1 MTRLTP
7 SRAEHRAEV
16 SRTTATHL
24 SAETAMAD
32 NSDSDESTAM
42 LLRRVQNV
50 ETVSSDIALRLAEML
65 FIRHYSRGSRAVSR
79 SRAVMGWAKL
89 QCAGQPPFRP

>member
-1 MTRLTP
+1 
-7 SRAEHRAEV
+7 
-16 SRTTATHL
+16 
-24 SAETAMAD
+24 MAD

-65 FIRHYSRGSRAVSR
+65 FIRHYSQEHTNEQPTQQVTGCGWLLLIRSWLMDGSRPVIAY
-79 SRAVMGWAKL
+79 GWRRCCVGLGETAN
-89 QCAGQPPFRP
+89 R